1 MNINNKLLLAA
12 TLVTVMNFQ
21 SCSKYDDGPAFS
33 LRTKKARLVGEWE
46 VVKVSGQS
54 SNQYFG
60 VGYTYNFEFETDGD
74 FEISVD
80 YSSGGQSYSYSY
92 SGEWEWED
100 GKETVEITIDGSVEE
115 FEIKQLTNKE
125 MILEDGSNQDWEFEK
140 N

>member
-1 MNINNKLLLAA
+1 
-12 TLVTVMNFQ
+12 
-21 SCSKYDDGPAFS
+21 
-33 LRTKKARLVGEWE
+33 
-46 VVKVSGQS
+46 VVKVDGQS

-60 VGYTYNFEFETDGD
+60 VGSTYTFEFESDGD
-74 FEISVD
+74 FEASYD

-100 GKETVEITIDGSVEE
+100 GKEIVEIELDGSVEE

-125 MILEDGSNQDWEFEK
+125 MILEDESNQEWEFEK